1 MSRAL
6 VFGSVIAL
14 AGVASADDT
23 RFSDAYADGSTTL
36 FLGSMWSPGP
46 TVPIR
51 IGAEG
56 AVRVNYKHIAFE
68 ARGGFGGS
76 GTINGFGSQIAW
88 HLGAAAG
95 VALATGKYVVIS
107 PMASY
112 DYFGTRDSDGT
123 TVNVHY
129 LTLELPLAIVLGR
142 GVVLEAVAQL
152 GMARYQGATDPAIV
166 IGPRIGIVL

>member
-1 MSRAL
+1 MTRAL
-6 VFGSVIAL
+6 VLGSVVAF

-23 RFSDAYADGSTTL
+23 RIADAHADSSTTL

-51 IGAEG
+51 IGAE
-56 AVRVNYKHIAFE
+56 AALHVNYRHIALE
-68 ARGGFGGS
+68 ARGGFGGA
-76 GTINGFGSQIAW
+76 GTINGFGSQISW
-88 HLGAAAG
+88 HLGAGAG

-107 PMASY
+107 PMAAY

-129 LTLELPLAIVLGR
+129 LTLELPAAIVLGR
-142 GVVLEAVAQL
+142 GVVLEMVAQL

-166 IGPRIGIVL
+166 IGPRIGVVL